1 MRLSETL
8 RSSFFASQT
17 KVWFS
22 TQKKRLSVSSIHNLA
37 EVVIIIIM
45 NIIINVNIS
54 ATNYHYFTPEC

>member
-1 MRLSETL
+1 MSLSETL

-22 TQKKRLSVSSIHNLA
+22 TQKERPSVSSIHNLA